1 MTDSAQ
7 TVVPVWTLTTGEPA
21 LPHLGAWDEMT
32 PARLD
37 EMRLALAALAETPV
51 VTLEAHPVPKGV
63 ERPDG
68 VPLDALSPLAREL
81 GALVSKTATAMPSA
95 VAEQG
100 EVLYRMV
107 VPAKVAAQVGQGLV
121 KPMKAASGGIYSGL
135 LGAKGVTANA
145 RFVPVGTSG
154 AAFAGGAAAAGGS
167 AAMLTVAAPLVL
179 ALVAAGVTAYAERQ
193 RDEAI
198 KRVTELLEKIDE
210 RDLDRERSELE
221 GCLDSIDKAT
231 AVLLDEGR
239 VGISLGL
246 DSAAHEI
253 GTAIRAARRRVGK
266 WETSL
271 GRVRDKAVE
280 VERLEDEFP
289 GLLSGQSGEFYA
301 HLELAALAIALKR
314 RVIVLQAVEHSQLDA
329 SNQFENFM
337 RSLRNDQQSVDE
349 LERRIAAVLRGLSE
363 LRLRPPQGFLD
374 RMMMRGEVDE
384 LLEFAY
390 ALRLVGDRVTERSSG
405 DLTIEVLKDRD
416 GSLLVLPAVAR

>member
-1 MTDSAQ
+1 
-7 TVVPVWTLTTGEPA
+7 
-21 LPHLGAWDEMT
+21 
-32 PARLD
+32 
-37 EMRLALAALAETPV
+37 
-51 VTLEAHPVPKGV
+51 
-63 ERPDG
+63 
-68 VPLDALSPLAREL
+68 
-81 GALVSKTATAMPSA
+81 
-95 VAEQG
+95 
-100 EVLYRMV
+100 
-107 VPAKVAAQVGQGLV
+107 
-121 KPMKAASGGIYSGL
+121 
-135 LGAKGVTANA
+135 
-145 RFVPVGTSG
+145 
-154 AAFAGGAAAAGGS
+154 
-167 AAMLTVAAPLVL
+167 MLTVAAPLVL

-280 VERLEDEFP
+280 VERLEEEFP